1 VPFVEPLIHRYGF
14 HGGLQTINVL
24 GFAYSIVKIATRSLN
39 LQIIGFLIFSLY
51 RCFLFS
57 ITFSFLPT
65 FIRFDV
71 VGQAIGI
78 VFFVTA
84 VLSIVNIPLA
94 QLAVERFQSF
104 WWPNAI
110 WVALNV
116 PCVVAAW
123 QLGRFMTLEGKHKV
137 FDQ

>member
-1 VPFVEPLIHRYGF
+1 
-14 HGGLQTINVL
+14 LQTINVL

-110 WVALNV
+110 WAALNV

-137 FDQ
+137 VDQ